1 MSEREGN
8 IHFEM
13 TAKPLDEQHPTL
25 KIISKYFNQSE
36 ALQFTLSDYHGTLGS
51 CEGLLYNKGLFIPM
65 PHLTDNTNKE
75 CFLSMIRHCENHH
88 CADKIVACLDK
99 AAPDKA
105 KLIRTLMFMGFKGA
119 LPAKYPNVLPNEKTM
134 LFMLYKLN

>member
-1 MSEREGN
+1 MRTSDN
-8 IHFEM
+8 
-13 TAKPLDEQHPTL
+13 
-25 KIISKYFNQSE
+25 IIS
-36 ALQFTLSDYHGTLGS
+36 
-51 CEGLLYNKGLFIPM
+51 LFS
-65 PHLTDNTNKE
+65 
-75 CFLSMIRHCENHH
+75 FLSMIRHCENHH